1 MGFQGDYAQG
11 INSSFK
17 ADGVL
22 HRRVVNLTNAEIKA
36 LRATPKVLV
45 PAPGA
50 GWFLEFHKAI
60 LCLNYGTNALT
71 ESTDNLVIEH
81 ESGQDLTGAITAAGF
96 ITATADTY
104 CVVLAAAVAAA
115 AKTNIENKNIRL
127 FNTGDGE
134 YAGNAALDTT
144 MTVIVEYWIHKSKL

>member
-1 MGFQGDYAQG
+1 MGFQGDFAQG

-36 LRATPKVLV
+36 LRASPKVLV

-60 LCLNYGTNALT
+60 LCLNYGSNALT
-71 ESTDNLVIEH
+71 ESTDNLVIEYAG
-81 ESGQDLTGAITAAGF
+81 GQDVTAAITAAGF

-104 CVVLAAAVAAA
+104 CVVGAATIAAA
-115 AKTNIENKNIRL
+115 AKTAIENQALRL

-134 YAGNAALDTT
+134 YAGNAGLDTT
-144 MTVIVEYWIHKSKL
+144 MTVITEYWIHKSKL